1 MAIKVSDYMTR
12 QVISISPD
20 MGIREAFFLMKE
32 HSIRHLPIVDENR
45 RLIGII
51 SDRELRRPNWVDEA
65 HDISH
70 VYYLDNSM
78 HVSDVMIRKVH
89 VLHTYDT
96 LRKGVALLLKKGIGA
111 APVLDKTGDLVGMIS
126 AIDLLR
132 ALSDMIAEQKGKKG
146 KAAG

>member
-1 MAIKVSDYMTR
+1 MAIKVSKYMSS
-12 QVISISPD
+12 QVVSIPKD

-32 HSIRHLPIVDENR
+32 HSIRHLPIVNDNKQ
-45 RLIGII
+45 LIGII

-70 VYYLDNSM
+70 VYLLDNSM
-78 HVSDVMIRKVH
+78 HVSDVMITDVH

-96 LRKGVALLLKKGIGA
+96 LNKAVSLLLEKNIGA
-111 APVLDKTGDLVGMIS
+111 APVLDKTETLVGMLS

-132 ALSDMIAEQKGKKG
+132 AMAHMIKEQKKPLKK
-146 KAAG
+146 